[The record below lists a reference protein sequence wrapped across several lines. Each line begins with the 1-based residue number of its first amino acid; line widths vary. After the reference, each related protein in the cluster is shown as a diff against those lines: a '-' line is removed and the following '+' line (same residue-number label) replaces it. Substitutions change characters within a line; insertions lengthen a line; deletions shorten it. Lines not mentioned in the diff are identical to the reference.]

1 MELAILSSQRTHLLQ
16 SLVLE
21 IPWNRVGGVPESD
34 RMSGGL
40 ENWNLE
46 KKEESLFVLCKYH
59 NTKERVL
66 SSIKSFNIEAYQRH
80 KLKIKCERLT

>member
-1 MELAILSSQRTHLLQ
+1 MKLESEKGYSLKLAILSSQHSLLLQ

-40 ENWNLE
+40 EN
-46 KKEESLFVLCKYH
+46 
-59 NTKERVL
+59 
-66 SSIKSFNIEAYQRH
+66 
-80 KLKIKCERLT
+80 